1 MTTNTINIDSIL
13 DYKGIKAGYDAHIN
27 SVILA
32 SIDDLGYDALSDD
45 GTLWWIDLTDLT
57 TNVLR
62 HAIEAMPL
70 KKNGTPD
77 ARPAMRR
84 IMESLDARENM
95 TDVVVQFDHVELD
108 NVADPT
114 DNELL
119 DLELE
124 NDLENMTWQAE

>member
-1 MTTNTINIDSIL
+1 MTTNINIDNTPITTL
-13 DYKGIKAGYDAHIN
+13 DYKGIKGGYDAHIN

-114 DNELL
+114 DDELL

-124 NDLENMTWQAE
+124 NDLENMTW